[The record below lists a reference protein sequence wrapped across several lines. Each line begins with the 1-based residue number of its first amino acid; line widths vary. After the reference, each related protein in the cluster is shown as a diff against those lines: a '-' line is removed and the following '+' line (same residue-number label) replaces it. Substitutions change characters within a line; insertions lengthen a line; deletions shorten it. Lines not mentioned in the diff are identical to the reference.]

1 MGWFLIAY
9 TPISLAFRLQCKAGN
24 QYLQKI
30 ISENA
35 QRYDRASK
43 PDKAALIHEVLSD
56 ISKTGARF
64 LKRRPDGRWETV
76 GGSEIRSK
84 ICQGIRDFLNNGSAK
99 ARGGLVPQDAMR
111 QQVVVVPDSETVG
124 PDASARDHRLEAKS
138 LSVAPSKESS
148 PRTLHLIM
156 AARQQAEAETAA
168 MGVSP
173 RVATSDVVEPKA
185 STPLLVPPPVAT
197 AAIRPPWLSHG
208 PVSVQSIR
216 RITD

>member
-1 MGWFLIAY
+1 LLGWFLVAY

-30 ISENA
+30 ISESA

-43 PDKAALIHEVLSD
+43 PDKAALIQEVLSD

-64 LKRRPDGRWETV
+64 LKKRPDGRWETV

-84 ICQGIRDFLNNGSAK
+84 ICQGIRDYLNNGSAK
-99 ARGGLVPQDAMR
+99 ARVGLVPQDAMR
-111 QQVVVVPDSETVG
+111 QQVAVVPDSETVG
-124 PDASARDHRLEAKS
+124 PDASN
-138 LSVAPSKESS
+138 ESS
-148 PRTLHLIM
+148 PRTLNLIM

-168 MGVSP
+168 MGASP
-173 RVATSDVVEPKA
+173 RVATSVVVEPKA

-208 PVSVQSIR
+208 PVSVQSIL